1 MPIKKGEKLWQRRKH
16 HRGGRPTKEQAAEK
30 ESFRQA
36 LERKREAKAGIL
48 ADKYYEMALNDPATM
63 RHLIS
68 QVIPPIETHVLSGE
82 IGVRPWTV
90 DVDPRLKKKK

>member
-1 MPIKKGEKLWQRRKH
+1 MKFQKGHKLAKGGRRE
-16 HRGGRPTKEQAAEK
+16 GAGRPTREQAAEK

-63 RHLIS
+63 RHLVDK
-68 QVIPPIETHVLSGE
+68 VIPPMEKVEHSGKV
-82 IGVRPWTV
+82 GVRPWV
-90 DVDPRLKKKK
+90 IDAYEPKKKK